1 MSGPPSKFVVVSHY
15 QSLEKIQQQQ
25 QEALGTQR
33 PAGVRVEHSD
43 DDGHVGAGGH
53 GEGDAHDAGQRGG
66 GAEHAETHAH
76 ARVHHEVAHRANVGG
91 QQTRVQGV
99 AAGQHQ
105 GVGAQ
110 VAVKLAV
117 DNQGAGE
124 GDAADVGGGLDHAGG
139 GVRGEAG
146 VVVNVGGDTGQ
157 HGALGG
163 LSAQ

>member
-1 MSGPPSKFVVVSHY
+1 M
-15 QSLEKIQQQQ
+15 
-25 QEALGTQR
+25 
-33 PAGVRVEHSD
+33 
-43 DDGHVGAGGH
+43 GH

-76 ARVHHEVAHRANVGG
+76 ARINHEVAHRANVGG

-105 GVGAQ
+105 GGGAE
-110 VAVKLAV
+110 VAVELAGG
-117 DNQGAGE
+117 NQGAGE

-157 HGALGG
+157 HGGHAHQRVEGG
-163 LSAQ
+163 HQLRQVRDLNLLRDGCVHEDHPYSVIQSFPSFDT